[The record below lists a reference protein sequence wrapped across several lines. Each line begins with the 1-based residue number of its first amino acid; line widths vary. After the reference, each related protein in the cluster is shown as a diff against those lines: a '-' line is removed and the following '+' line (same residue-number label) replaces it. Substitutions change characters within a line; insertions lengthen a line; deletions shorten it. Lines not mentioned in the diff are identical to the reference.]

1 MYTSICSIKILCSC
15 ARIFWMDNVIINCI
29 IDAHLRKRLPLL
41 RPHLRYEQSSGR
53 HKCSSGRF
61 ISEAAQRFGNLCVYK
76 SSALHKKPSNLQSN
90 CATNFTFR
98 KCAKGRH
105 CFFFSCMLY
114 VHVICNYCILPFL
127 IPFHNIYK
135 LHL

>member
-1 MYTSICSIKILCSC
+1 
-15 ARIFWMDNVIINCI
+15 MDNVIINCI

-105 CFFFSCMLY
+105 CFFFHACCTYMLSVITASFHFSYHFIISTNYIFRSC
-114 VHVICNYCILPFL
+114 VCTF
-127 IPFHNIYK
+127 
-135 LHL
+135 